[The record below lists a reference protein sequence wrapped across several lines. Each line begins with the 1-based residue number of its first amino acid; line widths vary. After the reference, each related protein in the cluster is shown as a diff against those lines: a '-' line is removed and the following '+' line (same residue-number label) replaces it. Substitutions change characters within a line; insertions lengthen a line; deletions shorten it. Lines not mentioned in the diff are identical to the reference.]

1 MKDNKDTDKLKNFR
15 MKVDKNT
22 DMFGKP
28 QEIPM
33 AKDAVDIKS
42 PIMGTTYGMDEVSED
57 FKPYELEKAKESFI
71 SEIIEFNPCFTR
83 HRDDTLCNKNAKLL
97 DEIVFH

>member
-57 FKPYELEKAKESFI
+57 FKPSDQTTTGRVAEQVGQGIKYVGKKALEGMS
-71 SEIIEFNPCFTR
+71 
-83 HRDDTLCNKNAKLL
+83 NAV
-97 DEIVFH
+97 EGF